1 MPEWWELS
9 PVLVVRPRRGE
20 KIQEEDRPRLL
31 AEKNQE
37 EDRPQFRLGARWGH
51 PWPRW

>member
-1 MPEWWELS
+1 MGA
-9 PVLVVRPRRGE
+9 PVPVVLEQRQGE

-37 EDRPQFRLGARWGH
+37 EGRPQFRLGARLEN